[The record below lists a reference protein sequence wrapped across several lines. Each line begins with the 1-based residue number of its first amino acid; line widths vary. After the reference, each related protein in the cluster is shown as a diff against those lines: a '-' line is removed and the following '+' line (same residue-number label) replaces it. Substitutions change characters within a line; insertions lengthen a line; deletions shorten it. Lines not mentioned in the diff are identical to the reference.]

1 MALAITGGTCVTP
14 WREIPD
20 SLILCEDGRITG
32 VGPRSQNEPPP
43 GAERLDATGL
53 LVVPGLIDTH
63 VHGSHGDDVMLDGTE
78 GIRRISA
85 AQLRYGTTAY
95 LPSTIS
101 ARPDDLLRAVAAC
114 REAARSPG
122 RGAEIVGIHIE
133 GPFINRQKKGAQ
145 PAEGIRDPDADE
157 CRRLLDAADGLLR
170 VMTLA
175 PELPGAL
182 DLIRLL
188 RRERVIASLGHSEAD
203 YDTTLAAIDA
213 GATHATHLFNAMPPL
228 HHRAP
233 GLAAACLSEPEIQ
246 AEVIADGIHLAPEV
260 VRLAV
265 RAKGPERVILI
276 TDAMAAVGRPD
287 GVYMLGKNR
296 VIVRGDVCLLEDG
309 VTIASSMLTMNL
321 AVRNAQRF
329 AAVPLTDAVRMATL
343 VPAQVCGCADR
354 KGSIEV
360 GKDADLALLCPDF
373 SVAATVLKGEI
384 VYRAEGPV
392 PA

>member
-1 MALAITGGTCVTP
+1 MTLALPGGPWVTR

-20 SLILCEDGRITG
+20 SLVLCEGDRITW
-32 VGPRSQNEPPP
+32 VGPLSQNEPPA
-43 GAERLDATGL
+43 GAERLDASGL
-53 LVVPGLIDTH
+53 LVLPGLIDTH
-63 VHGSHGDDVMLDGTE
+63 VHGSHGDDVMLDGVE

-95 LPSTIS
+95 LPSTVS
-101 ARPDDLLRAVAAC
+101 TRPDDLLRAVEAC

-122 RGAEIVGIHIE
+122 RGAEIVGIHVE

-188 RRERVIASLGHSEAD
+188 RREGVIASLGHSEAD
-203 YDTTLAAIDA
+203 YDTALAAIDA

-233 GLAAACLSEPEIQ
+233 GLAAACLNEPEIQ
-246 AEVIADGIHLAPEV
+246 AEVIADGVHLAPE
-260 VRLAV
+260 
-265 RAKGPERVILI
+265 
-276 TDAMAAVGRPD
+276 
-287 GVYMLGKNR
+287 
-296 VIVRGDVCLLEDG
+296 
-309 VTIASSMLTMNL
+309 
-321 AVRNAQRF
+321 
-329 AAVPLTDAVRMATL
+329 
-343 VPAQVCGCADR
+343 
-354 KGSIEV
+354 
-360 GKDADLALLCPDF
+360 
-373 SVAATVLKGEI
+373 
-384 VYRAEGPV
+384 
-392 PA
+392 

>member
-1 MALAITGGTCVTP
+1 
-14 WREIPD
+14 
-20 SLILCEDGRITG
+20 
-32 VGPRSQNEPPP
+32 
-43 GAERLDATGL
+43 
-53 LVVPGLIDTH
+53 
-63 VHGSHGDDVMLDGTE
+63 MLDGVE

-85 AQLRYGTTAY
+85 AQLRYGTTAF
-95 LPSTIS
+95 LPSTVS
-101 ARPDDLLRAVAAC
+101 ARPDELLRAVEAC
-114 REAARSPG
+114 REAARPSTAP
-122 RGAEIVGIHIE
+122 GAEIVGIHVE
-133 GPFINRQKKGAQ
+133 GPFINRKRKGAQ
-145 PAEGIRDPDADE
+145 PEEGIRDPDPDE
-157 CRRLLDAADGLLR
+157 CRRLLDAADGLIR

-182 DLIRLL
+182 DMIRWL
-188 RRERVIASLGHSEAD
+188 RREGVIASLGHSEAD

-228 HHRAP
+228 HHRTP
-233 GLAAACLSEPEIQ
+233 GLAAACLNEPEIH
-246 AEVIADGIHLAPEV
+246 AEVIADGIHLAPEI

-287 GVYMLGKNR
+287 GTYMLGRNR

-343 VPAQVCGCADR
+343 VPARVCGCADR
-354 KGSIEV
+354 KGSLEV
-360 GKDADLALLCPDF
+360 GKDADLALLRPDF
-373 SVAATVLKGEI
+373 SVAATVLAGEV
-384 VYRAEGPV
+384 VYRAD
-392 PA
+392 